1 MKMVEETN
9 TMIMEMEENILKT
22 SVNNQIMN
30 ATNILS
36 ISEDLWT
43 LIQSNIEN

>member
-9 TMIMEMEENILKT
+9 TMIMEMDENILKT
-22 SVNNQIMN
+22 SVNNQIIN

-43 LIQSNIEN
+43 LIQSVIEN